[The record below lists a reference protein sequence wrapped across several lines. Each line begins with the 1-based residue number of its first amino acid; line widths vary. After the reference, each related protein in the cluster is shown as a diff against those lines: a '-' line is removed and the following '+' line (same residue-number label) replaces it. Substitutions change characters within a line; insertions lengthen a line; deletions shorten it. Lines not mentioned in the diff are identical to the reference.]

1 MDRRHLVERL
11 VGQSLIQGRAE
22 LEIESASAWPVWIPR
37 TGPMLVW
44 YLNALLL
51 TVALFIYLGP
61 FSILEHGPA
70 RLLIPWWV
78 LAVGFFVA
86 EKNLVHLEFRRHTHS
101 FSLFEIPLVAGFFF
115 APPGAIALAQL
126 VNLSVSLFQ
135 RREFVKSAFNFAN
148 ATFSMGV
155 ALLVFFSLADTSGG
169 PSFLRNSIAAFL
181 AALAFSLLEATM
193 VMAAMFL
200 ATGEL
205 PEGSLRRSLGFGVLV
220 SVTNTSLA
228 LMATTILWFD
238 PKAAI
243 LFLVPT
249 IVMFF
254 AYRTFVWQRR
264 KSESLESLYESTRT
278 LHHSV
283 DSEPATRELLDQAK
297 KMFRSEVA
305 EFLLFASVEHEA
317 HVRVTLDAED
327 ELHTIKSHVLDSS
340 EDMWTHV
347 ATQERAQLIGRPV
360 RNQRFA
366 GLLGARGLRDAM
378 VAPLRG
384 EGGVIG
390 TLLVGNRLGETF
402 RTDDLPL
409 FETLANHASVTLAN
423 ARLMDRLREEAAEKE
438 YQALHDSLTE
448 LPNRTLF
455 RDRLEHALASLA
467 PHGSLAVLLVD
478 LDRFKEVNDTLG
490 HHNGDLLLMEVA
502 RRLRKTLDPDVT
514 VARFSGDEFA
524 LLLPAIDS
532 VEDAGGIAQQVLV
545 TLQES
550 FDLANVE
557 INVNASIGIAVHP
570 LHGENA
576 NKLIQ
581 RADVAMYVAK
591 ESHSGFEVYSTD
603 RDGYS
608 PARLALAS
616 ELRQAIEREELL
628 VHYQPKVDIRT
639 RRVVGVEALVRW
651 IHPEHGFMPPD
662 EFIPLAEH
670 TGLIQPLTTF
680 VLRSALRECRRW
692 QEEGLDLDVSVNL
705 SVRSLLDL
713 QLPESVSTLL
723 REFDVEPSRLILE
736 ITESSIMA
744 DPIRAAD
751 VVDRLS
757 DLGIGLAIDDFGT
770 GYSSLSYLKRL
781 PVSEIKIDKSFVLAM
796 TSEDNDAVIVRS
808 TVDLG
813 RNLGLRVVA
822 EGVETVEMFDELR
835 NLGCDIAQ
843 GYLLSRPLP
852 ADELTVWAIDWRSTE
867 EKRALVGSLTF

>member
-1 MDRRHLVERL
+1 MSERRD
-11 VGQSLIQGRAE
+11 GP
-22 LEIESASAWPVWIPR
+22 EIDNVSARPVRIPR
-37 TGPMLVW
+37 TGPILVW

-51 TVALFIYLGP
+51 TAALFIYLGP
-61 FSILEHGPA
+61 FSILENGPA
-70 RLLIPWWV
+70 RLLIPWWL

-86 EKNLVHLEFRRHTHS
+86 EKNLVHLEFRRHSHS
-101 FSLFEIPLVAGFFF
+101 YSLFEIPLVAGFFF
-115 APPGAIALAQL
+115 AAPGAIALAQL
-126 VNLSVSLFQ
+126 VNLSASLFQ
-135 RREFVKSAFNFAN
+135 RREFVKNAFNFAN

-155 ALLVFFSLADTSGG
+155 ALLVFFSLADTSG
-169 PSFLRNSIAAFL
+169 PSVLRNSVAAFL
-181 AALAFSLLEATM
+181 AALAFSVLEASM

-238 PKAAI
+238 PKATI

-249 IVMFF
+249 VVLFF
-254 AYRTFVWQRR
+254 AYKTFVWQRR

-283 DSEPATRELLDQAK
+283 DSGPATRDLLEQVK

-305 EFLLFASVEHEA
+305 EFLLFASTEHEA
-317 HVRVTLDAED
+317 HVRVTLDTEG
-327 ELHTIKSHVLDSS
+327 ELHIIKSNVLDPT
-340 EDMWTHV
+340 EDVWMHV
-347 ATQERAQLIGRPV
+347 ASQDRAQLLGRPV
-360 RNQRFA
+360 RDQKLA
-366 GLLGARGLRDAM
+366 DQLGARGLQDAM

-384 EGGVIG
+384 ERGVIG
-390 TLLVGNRLGETF
+390 TLLVGNRVGETF

-409 FETLANHASVTLAN
+409 FETLANHASISLAN

-438 YQALHDSLTE
+438 YQALHDSLTG

-455 RDRLEHALASLA
+455 RDRVEHALITLEQ
-467 PHGSLAVLLVD
+467 HGSLAVLLAD
-478 LDRFKEVNDTLG
+478 LDRFKEINDTLG
-490 HHNGDLLLMEVA
+490 HHNGDLLLNEVA
-502 RRLRKTLDPDVT
+502 RRLRKALDSDVT

-524 LLLPAIDS
+524 LLLPRIDS
-532 VEDAGGIAQQVLV
+532 VEDAAATAQQVLDI
-545 TLQES
+545 LQES
-550 FDLANVE
+550 FALADVE

-616 ELRQAIEREELL
+616 ELRQAIENEDLL
-628 VHYQPKVDIRT
+628 VHYQPKVDIKT

-670 TGLIQPLTTF
+670 TGLIQPLTKL
-680 VLRSALRECRRW
+680 VLRSALRQCREW
-692 QEEGLDLDVSVNL
+692 QKEGLDLDVAVNL

-713 QLPESVSTLL
+713 QLPESVSALL
-723 REFDVEPSRLILE
+723 REFSVEPTRLVLE

-757 DLGIGLAIDDFGT
+757 GLGIGLAIDDFGT

-781 PVSEIKIDKSFVLAM
+781 PVSEIKIDKSFVMSM
-796 TSEDNDAVIVRS
+796 TSQDNDAVIVRS

-822 EGVETVEMFDELR
+822 EGVETIEMFNELES
-835 NLGCDIAQ
+835 LGCDIAQ

-852 ADELTVWAIDWRSTE
+852 AAELTAWAKDWRSAE
-867 EKRALVGSLTF
+867 EGALVASLAS

>member
-1 MDRRHLVERL
+1 LNNRHDEP
-11 VGQSLIQGRAE
+11 E
-22 LEIESASAWPVWIPR
+22 NETASAWPVWIPR

-51 TVALFIYLGP
+51 AGALFIYLGP
-61 FSILEHGPA
+61 FSVLGHGPA

-86 EKNLVHLEFRRHTHS
+86 EKYLVHLEFRRHTHS
-101 FSLFEIPLVAGFFF
+101 YSLFEIPLIAGFFF
-115 APPGAIALAQL
+115 APPGVIALAQL

-135 RREFVKSAFNFAN
+135 RREFVKNAFNFAN

-155 ALLVFFSLADTSGG
+155 ALLVFVSLSDPTG
-169 PSFLRNSIAAFL
+169 PSILRNMIAAFL
-181 AALAFSLLEATM
+181 AALAFSVLEAVM

-205 PEGSLRRSLGFGVLV
+205 PKGSLQRSLAFGVLV

-249 IVMFF
+249 IVVFF

-264 KSESLESLYESTRT
+264 KSESLESLYESTRH

-283 DSEPATRELLDQAK
+283 DSETATRDLLEQVK
-297 KMFRSEVA
+297 NMFRSEVA
-305 EFLLFASVEHEA
+305 EFLLFATTEHEA
-317 HVRVTLDAED
+317 HVRVTLDAKG
-327 ELHTIKSHVLDSS
+327 ELHIVKSNALGAT
-340 EDMWTHV
+340 EDMWLQV
-347 ATQERAQLIGRPV
+347 AAQDRAQLIDRPV
-360 RNQRFA
+360 REPRLAEQLAMRD
-366 GLLGARGLRDAM
+366 LQDAM
-378 VAPLRG
+378 IAPLRG
-384 EGGVIG
+384 ENGVIG
-390 TLLVGNRLGETF
+390 TLLVGNRVGETF

-409 FETLANHASVTLAN
+409 FETLANHASVSLAN
-423 ARLMDRLREEAAEKE
+423 GRLMDRLREEAAEKE
-438 YQALHDSLTE
+438 YLALHDSLTG

-455 RDRLEHALASLA
+455 RDRVEHGLASLEQ
-467 PHGSLAVLLVD
+467 HGLLAVLLAD
-478 LDRFKEVNDTLG
+478 LDRFKEINDTLG
-490 HHNGDLLLMEVA
+490 HHNGDLLLKEVA
-502 RRLRKTLDPDVT
+502 RRLRSVLDSEVT

-524 LLLPAIDS
+524 LLLPSIDS
-532 VEDAGGIAQQVLV
+532 IEDAAAIAQQVLV
-545 TLQES
+545 VLHES

-557 INVNASIGIAVHP
+557 INVSASIGIAVHP
-570 LHGENA
+570 LHGDNA

-616 ELRQAIEREELL
+616 ELRQAIEHEDLI

-651 IHPEHGFMPPD
+651 IHPERGFMPPD
-662 EFIPLAEH
+662 EFIPLAEQ
-670 TGLIQPLTTF
+670 TGLIQPLTTL
-680 VLRSALRECRRW
+680 VLRSALGQCRRW
-692 QEEGLDLDVSVNL
+692 QEKGLDLDVSVNL

-713 QLPESVSTLL
+713 HLPENVATLL
-723 REFDVEPSRLILE
+723 REFSVEPARLVLE

-781 PVSEIKIDKSFVLAM
+781 PVSEIKIDKSFVMAM
-796 TSEDNDAVIVRS
+796 MSEDNDAVIVRS

-813 RNLGLRVVA
+813 RNLGLTVVA
-822 EGVETVEMFDELR
+822 EGVETVEMFDELDR
-835 NLGCDIAQ
+835 LGCDIAQ

-852 ADELTVWAIDWRSTE
+852 PDDLTEWAINWRSAE
-867 EKRALVGSLTF
+867 EKKALVGSLTF

>member
-1 MDRRHLVERL
+1 
-11 VGQSLIQGRAE
+11 
-22 LEIESASAWPVWIPR
+22 
-37 TGPMLVW
+37 MLVW

-51 TVALFIYLGP
+51 AGALFIYLGP
-61 FSILEHGPA
+61 FSILGHGPA

-86 EKNLVHLEFRRHTHS
+86 EKYLVHLEFRRHTHS
-101 FSLFEIPLVAGFFF
+101 YSLFEIPLIAGFFF

-126 VNLSVSLFQ
+126 ITLSVSLFQ
-135 RREFVKSAFNFAN
+135 RREFVKNAFNFAN

-155 ALLVFFSLADTSGG
+155 ALLVFFSLADPSG
-169 PSFLRNSIAAFL
+169 PSILRNMVAAFL
-181 AALAFSLLEATM
+181 AALAFSVLEAMM

-205 PEGSLRRSLGFGVLV
+205 PKGSLQRSLAFGVLV

-249 IVMFF
+249 IVVFF

-264 KSESLESLYESTRT
+264 KSESLESLYESTRH

-283 DSEPATRELLDQAK
+283 DSEPATRDLLEQVK
-297 KMFRSEVA
+297 NMFRSEVA
-305 EFLLFASVEHEA
+305 EFLLFATTEHEA
-317 HVRVTLDAED
+317 HVRVTLDARG
-327 ELHTIKSHVLDSS
+327 ELHIVKSNALEAT
-340 EDMWTHV
+340 EDMWLQV
-347 ATQERAQLIGRPV
+347 AAQDRAQLIDRPV
-360 RNQRFA
+360 REPRLAEQLA
-366 GLLGARGLRDAM
+366 GRGLQDAM
-378 VAPLRG
+378 IAPLRG
-384 EGGVIG
+384 ENGVIG
-390 TLLVGNRLGETF
+390 TLLVGNRVGETF

-409 FETLANHASVTLAN
+409 FETLANHASVSLAN
-423 ARLMDRLREEAAEKE
+423 GRLMDRLREEAAEKE
-438 YQALHDSLTE
+438 YLALHDSLTG

-455 RDRLEHALASLA
+455 RDRVEHGLASLEQ
-467 PHGSLAVLLVD
+467 HGLLAVLLAD
-478 LDRFKEVNDTLG
+478 LDRFKEINDTLG
-490 HHNGDLLLMEVA
+490 HHNGDLLLKEVA
-502 RRLRKTLDPDVT
+502 RRLRNVLDSEVT

-524 LLLPAIDS
+524 LLLPGIDS
-532 VEDAGGIAQQVLV
+532 IEDAAAVAQQVLV
-545 TLQES
+545 VLHES

-557 INVNASIGIAVHP
+557 INVSASIGIAVHP
-570 LHGENA
+570 LHGDNA

-616 ELRQAIEREELL
+616 ELRQAIEHDDLI

-651 IHPEHGFMPPD
+651 IHPERGFMPPD
-662 EFIPLAEH
+662 EFIPLAEQ
-670 TGLIQPLTTF
+670 TGLIQPLTTL
-680 VLRSALRECRRW
+680 VLRNALNQCRRW
-692 QEEGLDLDVSVNL
+692 QEKGLDLDVSVNL

-713 QLPESVSTLL
+713 HLPENVAALL
-723 REFDVEPSRLILE
+723 REFSVEPARLVLE

-781 PVSEIKIDKSFVLAM
+781 PVSEIKIDKSFVMAM

-813 RNLGLRVVA
+813 RNLGLTVVA
-822 EGVETVEMFDELR
+822 EGVETVEMFDELER
-835 NLGCDIAQ
+835 LGCDIAQ

-852 ADELTVWAIDWRSTE
+852 PDDLTEWAINWRSAE
-867 EKRALVGSLTF
+867 EKRALVGSLTY

>member
-1 MDRRHLVERL
+1 
-11 VGQSLIQGRAE
+11 
-22 LEIESASAWPVWIPR
+22 
-37 TGPMLVW
+37 MLVW

-51 TVALFIYLGP
+51 AAALFVYLGP
-61 FSILEHGPA
+61 FSILDHGPA

-86 EKNLVHLEFRRHTHS
+86 ERNLVHLEFRRHSHS
-101 FSLFEIPLVAGFFF
+101 YSLFEIPLVAGFFF

-155 ALLVFFSLADTSGG
+155 ALLVFFSLADTSG
-169 PSFLRNSIAAFL
+169 PSVLRNSVAAFL
-181 AALAFSLLEATM
+181 AALAFSVLEAAM
-193 VMAAMFL
+193 VMVAMFL

-238 PKAAI
+238 PKATI

-249 IVMFF
+249 VVLFF
-254 AYRTFVWQRR
+254 AYKTFVWQRR

-283 DSEPATRELLDQAK
+283 DSGPATRDLLEQVK

-305 EFLLFASVEHEA
+305 EFLLFAATEQEA
-317 HVRVTLDAED
+317 HVRVTLDSD
-327 ELHTIKSHVLDSS
+327 SELHIVKSNVLDPT
-340 EDMWTHV
+340 EDVWMHV
-347 ATQERAQLIGRPV
+347 ASQDRAQLIGRPI
-360 RNQRFA
+360 RESKLADQLA
-366 GLLGARGLRDAM
+366 ARGLRDAM

-384 EGGVIG
+384 EDGVIG
-390 TLLVGNRLGETF
+390 TLLVGNRVGETF

-409 FETLANHASVTLAN
+409 FETLANHASVSLAN

-438 YQALHDSLTE
+438 YQALHDSLTG

-455 RDRLEHALASLA
+455 RDRVEHALATLG
-467 PHGSLAVLLVD
+467 PHGSLAVLLAD
-478 LDRFKEVNDTLG
+478 LDRFKEINDTLG
-490 HHNGDLLLMEVA
+490 HHNGDLLLNEVA
-502 RRLRKTLDPDVT
+502 RRLRAALDSDVT

-524 LLLPAIDS
+524 LLLPRIDS
-532 VEDAGGIAQQVLV
+532 VEEASATAQHVLDI
-545 TLQES
+545 LQES
-550 FDLANVE
+550 FALADVE

-570 LHGENA
+570 LHGSNA

-616 ELRQAIEREELL
+616 ELRQAIENEDLL

-662 EFIPLAEH
+662 DFIPLAEH
-670 TGLIQPLTTF
+670 TGLIQPLTKL
-680 VLRSALRECRRW
+680 VLRSALHQCREW
-692 QEEGLDLDVSVNL
+692 QAEGLDLDVSVNL

-713 QLPESVSTLL
+713 QLPESVAALL
-723 REFDVEPSRLILE
+723 SEFSVEPTRLVLE

-757 DLGIGLAIDDFGT
+757 GLGIGLAIDDFGT

-781 PVSEIKIDKSFVLAM
+781 PVSEIKIDKSFVMSM
-796 TSEDNDAVIVRS
+796 TSQDNDAVIVRS

-822 EGVETVEMFDELR
+822 EGVETIEMFDELKR
-835 NLGCDIAQ
+835 LGCDIAQ

-852 ADELTVWAIDWRSTE
+852 ADDLTAWAKDWRSTQDA
-867 EKRALVGSLTF
+867 ALTPAIAS

>member
-1 MDRRHLVERL
+1 LSERRD
-11 VGQSLIQGRAE
+11 GP
-22 LEIESASAWPVWIPR
+22 EIDNASARPVRIPR
-37 TGPMLVW
+37 TGPILVW

-51 TVALFIYLGP
+51 TAALFMYLGP
-61 FSILEHGPA
+61 FSILENGPA
-70 RLLIPWWV
+70 RLLIPWWL

-86 EKNLVHLEFRRHTHS
+86 EKNLVHLEFRRHSHS
-101 FSLFEIPLVAGFFF
+101 YSLFEIPLVAGFFF
-115 APPGAIALAQL
+115 AAPGAIALAQL
-126 VNLSVSLFQ
+126 VNLSASLFQ
-135 RREFVKSAFNFAN
+135 RREFVKNAFNFAN

-155 ALLVFFSLADTSGG
+155 ALLVFFSLSDTSG
-169 PSFLRNSIAAFL
+169 PSVLRNSVAAFL
-181 AALAFSLLEATM
+181 AALAFSVLEASM

-238 PKAAI
+238 PKATI

-249 IVMFF
+249 VVLFF
-254 AYRTFVWQRR
+254 AYKTFVWQRR

-283 DSEPATRELLDQAK
+283 DSGPATRDLLEQVK

-305 EFLLFASVEHEA
+305 EFLLFASTEHEA
-317 HVRVTLDAED
+317 HVRVTLDTEG
-327 ELHTIKSHVLDSS
+327 ELHIIKSNVLDPT
-340 EDMWTHV
+340 EDVWMHV
-347 ATQERAQLIGRPV
+347 ASQDRAQLIGRPV
-360 RNQRFA
+360 RDEKLADQ
-366 GLLGARGLRDAM
+366 LGARGLQDAM

-384 EGGVIG
+384 ERGVIG
-390 TLLVGNRLGETF
+390 TLLVGNRVGETF

-409 FETLANHASVTLAN
+409 FETLANHASISLAN

-438 YQALHDSLTE
+438 YQALHDSLTG

-455 RDRLEHALASLA
+455 RDRVEHALITLEQ
-467 PHGSLAVLLVD
+467 HGSLAVLLAD
-478 LDRFKEVNDTLG
+478 LDRFKEINDTLG
-490 HHNGDLLLMEVA
+490 HHNGDLLLNEVA
-502 RRLRKTLDPDVT
+502 RRLRKALDSDVT

-524 LLLPAIDS
+524 LLLPRIDS
-532 VEDAGGIAQQVLV
+532 VEDAAATAHQVLDI
-545 TLQES
+545 LQES
-550 FDLANVE
+550 FALADVE

-616 ELRQAIEREELL
+616 ELRQAIENEDLL
-628 VHYQPKVDIRT
+628 VHYQPKVDIKT

-670 TGLIQPLTTF
+670 TGLIQPLTKL
-680 VLRSALRECRRW
+680 VLRSALRQCREW
-692 QEEGLDLDVSVNL
+692 QTDGLDLDVAVNL

-713 QLPESVSTLL
+713 QLPESVSALL
-723 REFDVEPSRLILE
+723 REFSVEPTRLVLE

-757 DLGIGLAIDDFGT
+757 GLGIGLAIDDFGT

-781 PVSEIKIDKSFVLAM
+781 PVSEIKIDKSFVMSM
-796 TSEDNDAVIVRS
+796 TSQDNDAVIVRS

-822 EGVETVEMFDELR
+822 EGVETIEMFNELES
-835 NLGCDIAQ
+835 LGCDIAQ

-852 ADELTVWAIDWRSTE
+852 AAELTAWAKDWRSAE
-867 EKRALVGSLTF
+867 EGALVASLAS

>member
-1 MDRRHLVERL
+1 VVECL
-11 VGQSLIQGRAE
+11 VGQSLTMTLDE
-22 LEIESASAWPVWIPR
+22 SEIETASAWPVWIPR

-51 TVALFIYLGP
+51 TVALLIYLGP

-101 FSLFEIPLVAGFFF
+101 YSLFEIPLVAGFFF

-126 VNLSVSLFQ
+126 LNLTVSLFQ
-135 RREFVKSAFNFAN
+135 RREFVKNAFNFAN

-155 ALLVFFSLADTSGG
+155 ALLVFFSLADTSG
-169 PSFLRNSIAAFL
+169 PSILRNSMAAFL
-181 AALAFSLLEATM
+181 AALAFSVLEATM

-200 ATGEL
+200 ATGGL

-249 IVMFF
+249 VVLFF
-254 AYRTFVWQRR
+254 AYRTFVWQQR

-283 DSEPATRELLDQAK
+283 DSEPATHELLDQAK

-305 EFLLFASVEHEA
+305 EFLLFASTEHEA
-317 HVRVTLDAED
+317 HVKVILDAED
-327 ELHTIKSHVLDSS
+327 ELHTMKSQVLDASD
-340 EDMWTHV
+340 EMWTHI
-347 ATQERAQLIGRPV
+347 AAQDRAQLIGRPV
-360 RNQRFA
+360 RERRIFSP
-366 GLLGARGLRDAM
+366 LGALSLRDAM

-390 TLLVGNRLGETF
+390 ILLVGNRLGETF
-402 RTDDLPL
+402 KTDDLPL

-423 ARLMDRLREEAAEKE
+423 ARLMERLREEAAEKE
-438 YQALHDSLTE
+438 FQALHDSLTG

-455 RDRLEHALASLA
+455 RDRLEHALVSLDS
-467 PHGSLAVLLVD
+467 HGSLAVLLAD

-490 HHNGDLLLMEVA
+490 HHNGDLLLKEIA
-502 RRLRKTLDPDVT
+502 RRLRKVLDSEVT

-524 LLLPAIDS
+524 MLLPSITS
-532 VEDAGGIAQQVLV
+532 VKDAEATAQQVLV

-550 FDLANVE
+550 FELASVE

-603 RDGYS
+603 CDGYS

-616 ELRQAIEREELL
+616 ELRQAIENEELL
-628 VHYQPKVDIRT
+628 VYYQPKVDIRT

-651 IHPEHGFMPPD
+651 IHPERGFMSPD
-662 EFIPLAEH
+662 EFIPLAEQ

-680 VLRSALRECRRW
+680 VLRTALRECRKW
-692 QEEGLDLDVSVNL
+692 QDDGLELDVSVNL

-713 QLPESVSTLL
+713 QLPEGVSALL
-723 REFDVEPSRLILE
+723 REFAVDPSRLVLE

-770 GYSSLSYLKRL
+770 GYSSLAYLKRL
-781 PVSEIKIDKSFVLAM
+781 PVSEIKIDKSFVMAM
-796 TSEDNDAVIVRS
+796 INEDNDAVIVRS

-813 RNLGLRVVA
+813 QNLGLTVVA
-822 EGVETVEMFDELR
+822 EGVETVEMFDELKK
-835 NLGCDIAQ
+835 LGCDVAQ

-852 ADELTVWAIDWRSTE
+852 PDELTHWALDWRSAE
-867 EKRALVGSLTF
+867 EKKALVGSLAY

>member
-1 MDRRHLVERL
+1 MR
-11 VGQSLIQGRAE
+11 
-22 LEIESASAWPVWIPR
+22 IPR
-37 TGPMLVW
+37 TGPILVW

-51 TVALFIYLGP
+51 TAALFIYLGP
-61 FSILEHGPA
+61 FSILENGPA
-70 RLLIPWWV
+70 RLLIPWWL

-86 EKNLVHLEFRRHTHS
+86 EKNLVHLEFRRHSHS
-101 FSLFEIPLVAGFFF
+101 YSLFEIPLVAGFFF
-115 APPGAIALAQL
+115 AAPGAIALAQL
-126 VNLSVSLFQ
+126 VNLSASLFQ
-135 RREFVKSAFNFAN
+135 RREFVKNAFNFAN

-155 ALLVFFSLADTSGG
+155 ALLVFFSLADTSG
-169 PSFLRNSIAAFL
+169 PSVLRNSVAAFL
-181 AALAFSLLEATM
+181 AALAFSVLEASM

-238 PKAAI
+238 PKATI

-249 IVMFF
+249 VVLFF
-254 AYRTFVWQRR
+254 AYKTFVWQRR

-283 DSEPATRELLDQAK
+283 DSGPATRDLLEQVK

-305 EFLLFASVEHEA
+305 EFLLFASTEHEA
-317 HVRVTLDAED
+317 HVRVTLDTEG
-327 ELHTIKSHVLDSS
+327 ELHIIKSNVLDPT
-340 EDMWTHV
+340 EDVWMHV
-347 ATQERAQLIGRPV
+347 ASQDRAQLIGRPV
-360 RNQRFA
+360 RDQKLA
-366 GLLGARGLRDAM
+366 DQLGARGLQDAM

-384 EGGVIG
+384 ERGVIG
-390 TLLVGNRLGETF
+390 TLLVGNRVGETF

-409 FETLANHASVTLAN
+409 FETLANHASISLAN

-438 YQALHDSLTE
+438 YQALHDSLTG

-455 RDRLEHALASLA
+455 RDRVEHALITLEQ
-467 PHGSLAVLLVD
+467 HGSLAVLLAD
-478 LDRFKEVNDTLG
+478 LDRFKEINDTLG
-490 HHNGDLLLMEVA
+490 HHNGDLLLNEVA
-502 RRLRKTLDPDVT
+502 RRLRKALDSDVT

-524 LLLPAIDS
+524 LLLPRIDS
-532 VEDAGGIAQQVLV
+532 VEDAAATAQQVLDI
-545 TLQES
+545 LQES
-550 FDLANVE
+550 FALADVE

-616 ELRQAIEREELL
+616 ELRQAIENEDLL
-628 VHYQPKVDIRT
+628 VHYQPKVDIKT

-670 TGLIQPLTTF
+670 TGLIQPLTKL
-680 VLRSALRECRRW
+680 VLRSALRQCREW
-692 QEEGLDLDVSVNL
+692 QKEGLDLDVAVNL

-713 QLPESVSTLL
+713 QLPESVSALL
-723 REFDVEPSRLILE
+723 REFSVEPTRLVLE

-757 DLGIGLAIDDFGT
+757 GLGIGLAIDDFGT

-781 PVSEIKIDKSFVLAM
+781 PVSEIKIDKSFVMSM
-796 TSEDNDAVIVRS
+796 TSQDNDAVIVRS

-822 EGVETVEMFDELR
+822 EGVETIEMFNELES
-835 NLGCDIAQ
+835 LGCDIAQ

-852 ADELTVWAIDWRSTE
+852 AAELTAWAKDRRSAE
-867 EKRALVGSLTF
+867 EGALVASLAS

>member
-1 MDRRHLVERL
+1 
-11 VGQSLIQGRAE
+11 
-22 LEIESASAWPVWIPR
+22 
-37 TGPMLVW
+37 MLVW

-51 TVALFIYLGP
+51 AAALFIYLGP
-61 FSILEHGPA
+61 FSVLEHGPA

-86 EKNLVHLEFRRHTHS
+86 EKNLVHLEFRRHSHS
-101 FSLFEIPLVAGFFF
+101 YSLFEIPLVAGFFF

-126 VNLSVSLFQ
+126 VNLSASLFQ
-135 RREFVKSAFNFAN
+135 RREFVKNAFNFAN

-155 ALLVFFSLADTSGG
+155 ALLVFFSLADASG
-169 PSFLRNSIAAFL
+169 PSVLRNSVAAFL
-181 AALAFSLLEATM
+181 AALAFSVLEAAM

-200 ATGEL
+200 ATGDL
-205 PEGSLRRSLGFGVLV
+205 PKGSLRRSLGFGVLV

-238 PKAAI
+238 PKATI

-249 IVMFF
+249 VVLFF
-254 AYRTFVWQRR
+254 AYKTFVWQRR

-283 DSEPATRELLDQAK
+283 DSGPATRDLLEQVK

-305 EFLLFASVEHEA
+305 EFLLFATTEQEA
-317 HVRVTLDAED
+317 HVRVTLDTGG
-327 ELHTIKSHVLDSS
+327 ELHIIKSNVLDPT
-340 EDMWTHV
+340 EDVWMHV
-347 ATQERAQLIGRPV
+347 ASQDRAQLIGRPV
-360 RNQRFA
+360 REQELA
-366 GLLGARGLRDAM
+366 DQLAARGLRDAM

-384 EGGVIG
+384 EDGVIG
-390 TLLVGNRLGETF
+390 TLLVGNRVGETF

-409 FETLANHASVTLAN
+409 FETLANHASVSLAN

-438 YQALHDSLTE
+438 YQALHDSLTG

-455 RDRLEHALASLA
+455 RDRVEHALASLE
-467 PHGSLAVLLVD
+467 PRGSLAVLLAD
-478 LDRFKEVNDTLG
+478 LDRFKEINDTLG
-490 HHNGDLLLMEVA
+490 HHNGDLLLTEVA
-502 RRLRKTLDPDVT
+502 RRLRTALDSAVT

-524 LLLPAIDS
+524 LLVPRIDS
-532 VEDAGGIAQQVLV
+532 VEDATATAQRVLDI
-545 TLQES
+545 LQES
-550 FDLANVE
+550 FALADVE
-557 INVNASIGIAVHP
+557 ININASLGIAVHP
-570 LHGENA
+570 LHGSDA

-591 ESHSGFEVYSTD
+591 ETHSGFEVYSTD

-616 ELRQAIEREELL
+616 ELRQAIENEDLL

-670 TGLIQPLTTF
+670 TGLIQPLTKL
-680 VLRSALRECRRW
+680 VLRSALRQCREW
-692 QEEGLDLDVSVNL
+692 QAAGLDLDVSVNL

-713 QLPESVSTLL
+713 QLPQSVAALL
-723 REFDVEPSRLILE
+723 REFSVEPTRLVLE

-757 DLGIGLAIDDFGT
+757 GLGIGLAIDDFGT

-781 PVSEIKIDKSFVLAM
+781 PVSEIKIDKSFVMSM
-796 TSEDNDAVIVRS
+796 TSQENDAVIVRS

-822 EGVETVEMFDELR
+822 EGVETIEMFNELKR
-835 NLGCDIAQ
+835 LGCDIAQ
-843 GYLLSRPLP
+843 GYLLSRPLA
-852 ADELTVWAIDWRSTE
+852 ADDLTAWAKDWRSAE
-867 EKRALVGSLTF
+867 EGALVASFAS

>member
-1 MDRRHLVERL
+1 MSERRD
-11 VGQSLIQGRAE
+11 GP
-22 LEIESASAWPVWIPR
+22 EIDNVSARPVRIPR
-37 TGPMLVW
+37 TGPILVW

-51 TVALFIYLGP
+51 TAALFIYLGP
-61 FSILEHGPA
+61 FSILENGPA
-70 RLLIPWWV
+70 RLLIPWWL

-86 EKNLVHLEFRRHTHS
+86 EKNLVHLEFRRHSHS
-101 FSLFEIPLVAGFFF
+101 YSLFEIPLVAGFFF
-115 APPGAIALAQL
+115 AAPGAIALAQL
-126 VNLSVSLFQ
+126 VNLSASLFQ
-135 RREFVKSAFNFAN
+135 RREFVKNAFNFAN

-155 ALLVFFSLADTSGG
+155 ALLVFFSLADTSG
-169 PSFLRNSIAAFL
+169 PSVLRNSVAAFL
-181 AALAFSLLEATM
+181 AALAFSVLEASM

-238 PKAAI
+238 PKATI

-249 IVMFF
+249 VVLFF
-254 AYRTFVWQRR
+254 AYKTFVWQRR

-283 DSEPATRELLDQAK
+283 DSGPATRDLLEQVK

-305 EFLLFASVEHEA
+305 EFLLFASTEHEA
-317 HVRVTLDAED
+317 HVRVTLDTEG
-327 ELHTIKSHVLDSS
+327 ELHIIKSNVLDPT
-340 EDMWTHV
+340 EDVWMHV
-347 ATQERAQLIGRPV
+347 ASQDRAQLLGRPV
-360 RNQRFA
+360 RDQKLA
-366 GLLGARGLRDAM
+366 DQLGARGLQDAM

-384 EGGVIG
+384 ERGVIG
-390 TLLVGNRLGETF
+390 TLLVGNRVGETF

-409 FETLANHASVTLAN
+409 FETLANHASISLAN

-438 YQALHDSLTE
+438 YQALHDSLTG

-455 RDRLEHALASLA
+455 RDRVEHALITLEQ
-467 PHGSLAVLLVD
+467 HGSLAVLLAD
-478 LDRFKEVNDTLG
+478 LDRFKEINDTLG
-490 HHNGDLLLMEVA
+490 HHNGDLLLNEVA
-502 RRLRKTLDPDVT
+502 RRLRKALDPDVT

-524 LLLPAIDS
+524 LLLPRIDS
-532 VEDAGGIAQQVLV
+532 VEDAAATAQHVLDI
-545 TLQES
+545 LQES
-550 FDLANVE
+550 FALADVE

-616 ELRQAIEREELL
+616 ELRQAIENEDLL
-628 VHYQPKVDIRT
+628 VHYQPKVDIKT

-670 TGLIQPLTTF
+670 TGLIQPLTKL
-680 VLRSALRECRRW
+680 VLRSALRQCREW
-692 QEEGLDLDVSVNL
+692 QKEGLDLDVAVNL

-713 QLPESVSTLL
+713 QLPESVSALL
-723 REFDVEPSRLILE
+723 REFSVEPTRLVLE

-757 DLGIGLAIDDFGT
+757 GLGIGLAIDDFGT

-781 PVSEIKIDKSFVLAM
+781 PVSEIKIDKSFVMSM
-796 TSEDNDAVIVRS
+796 TSQDNDAVIVRS

-822 EGVETVEMFDELR
+822 EGVETIEMFVELES
-835 NLGCDIAQ
+835 LGCDIAQ

-852 ADELTVWAIDWRSTE
+852 AAELTAWAKDWRSAE
-867 EKRALVGSLTF
+867 EGALVASLAS